1 MLAGVETGVL
11 GEVGVAGFVVLPA
24 LYMGVLCLYW
34 PGKVEVALAPAV
46 ADSSGWRADGSAE
59 PPALALK
66 TLNRHSTVVLPEQS
80 VSCLHLFGPFFVTI
94 EDRHPTWLCLRAGNV
109 RGGRNHARCGW

>member
-1 MLAGVETGVL
+1 MAVAAAGGPLLAGVETGVL

-46 ADSSGWRADGSAE
+46 ADSSGWRADWSASRPE

-66 TLNRHSTVVLPEQS
+66 TLKRH
-80 VSCLHLFGPFFVTI
+80 
-94 EDRHPTWLCLRAGNV
+94 
-109 RGGRNHARCGW
+109 